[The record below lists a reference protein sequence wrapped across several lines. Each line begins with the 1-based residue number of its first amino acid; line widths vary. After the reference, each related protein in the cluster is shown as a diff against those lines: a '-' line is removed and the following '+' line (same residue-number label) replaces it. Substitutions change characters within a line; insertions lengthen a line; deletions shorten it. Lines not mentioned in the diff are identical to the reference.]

1 MPDYEAVL
9 LVGFGGPES
18 RDDVLPF
25 LENVTRGRR
34 VPRERLLEVAEHY
47 YRFGGVSPLN
57 DQVRAVKACLENDL
71 ADRRIS
77 LPVYWG
83 NRNWHPLLAD
93 TMAEMA
99 VAGVKRALAIVLS
112 AYSSYSSC
120 RQYLENLDEA
130 RRVVGRNAPQ
140 VDKTRAFFNHPGFVG
155 ANVDCLREEL
165 NALDEDSRRRV
176 HVAFTAHS
184 IPRVMADGC
193 CYEDQINE
201 TSRLVAE
208 ACGVGSKRWQVVFQ
222 SRSGR
227 PQDPWLGPDILDHL
241 RSLDASGE
249 DAVIVHPIGF
259 LSDHLE
265 VLFDLDVEAAGL
277 AGELQMTFRR
287 AATVGVHP
295 GFVGM
300 LGQLVEE
307 RCNDSAERLTC
318 GEMGPGGDVCPI
330 GCCPSGQPGER
341 TAKR

>member
-57 DQVRAVKACLENDL
+57 EQVRALKTCLENDL
-71 ADRRIS
+71 VERGIA

-99 VAGVKRALAIVLS
+99 AAGVKRALAIILS

-130 RRVVGRNAPQ
+130 RRVVGRGAPQ
-140 VDKTRAFFNHPGFVG
+140 IDKTRAFFNHPGFVS
-155 ANVDCLREEL
+155 ANADCLRKEL
-165 NALDEDSRRRV
+165 NALDEEARRRV

-184 IPRVMADGC
+184 IPRVMAEGC
-193 CYEDQINE
+193 RYESQLNE

-208 ACGVGSKRWQVVFQ
+208 ACGVPPQRWQVVYQ

-241 RSLDASGE
+241 RSLEASGSRT
-249 DAVIVHPIGF
+249 VIAHPIGF

-265 VLFDLDVEAAGL
+265 VLFDLDVEATEL
-277 AGELQMTFRR
+277 AGELQMAFRR
-287 AATVGVHP
+287 AATVGVHLE
-295 GFVGM
+295 FVGM

-307 RCNDSAERLTC
+307 RCNDSADRPTC
-318 GEMGPGGDVCPI
+318 GEMDASGDVCPVD
-330 GCCPSGQPGER
+330 CCPPGHPVEP
-341 TAKR
+341 TAGR